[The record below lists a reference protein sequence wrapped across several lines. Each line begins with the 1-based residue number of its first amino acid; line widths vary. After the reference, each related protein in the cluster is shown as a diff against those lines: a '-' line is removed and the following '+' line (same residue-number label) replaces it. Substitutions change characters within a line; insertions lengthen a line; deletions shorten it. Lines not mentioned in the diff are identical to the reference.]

1 MVKKSKQTKY
11 IVVTGGVLSGIGKG
25 ITAASLGALLNCVT
39 DKITVQKLEPYFN
52 VDSGTLNP
60 RKHGEC
66 FVTADG
72 KETDLDLGH
81 YERFI
86 GRNLDKNCVI
96 LSGGL
101 YQEMLKRER
110 AGYYEGNDVQ
120 LVPHIT
126 NLIQEKIQEASKDSD
141 VHIMELGGTVGD
153 YEALGYIE
161 ALREM
166 TVKYGRENFVFAHVA
181 YVPYLKVSSEFKTK
195 PLQNSVRD
203 LREYGIIPDLII
215 GRCEET
221 PKNNYIEKK
230 VAPFVGV
237 PENQII
243 VLPNAD
249 TIYRVPMTLWEKGVH
264 EFVLNKFKFKWDK
277 KSVAKKMKDKW
288 GGVLAK
294 FSNSRKENT
303 KQVNIGVVAKY
314 LDNMDSY
321 YSVVESLRIAAW
333 QAGVKLKINWI
344 DSEKLETKN
353 QKLATSN
360 QLQEC
365 DGILVPGGFGSRGI
379 EGKIMAATFALEN
392 NKPYMGICLGLQVA
406 VIAAARRAGV
416 KLANSE
422 EFDKDSRGKDR
433 NVVYIMNDQIGKEN
447 TGGTMRLGT
456 YKCYIEKGTLA
467 EKTFKNNLLKEKS
480 QGVTLRN
487 LGYIE
492 ERHRHRYEVNQKFV
506 KEIEKGGVKFS
517 GFSKDKKLVELV
529 ERADS
534 DNKNTT
540 FFLATQSHPEFLSRP
555 WQAHPMF
562 LEFIKASANK

>member
-1 MVKKSKQTKY
+1 MAMSKQTKY

-25 ITAASLGALLNCVT
+25 ITAASLGALLNCAGQ
-39 DKITVQKLEPYFN
+39 KITVQKLEPYFN

-60 RKHGEC
+60 KKHGEC

-86 GRNLDKNCVI
+86 GQELNKDCVI

-101 YQEMLKRER
+101 YTEMLKRER

-126 NLIQEKIQEASKDSD
+126 NLIQEKILEASKNSD

-166 TVKYGRENFVFAHVA
+166 SIKHGRENFIFVHVC
-181 YVPYLKVSSEFKTK
+181 YVPFLKVSSEFKTK

-203 LREYGIIPDLII
+203 LREFGIIPDLIVA
-215 GRCEET
+215 RCEEI
-221 PKNNYIEKK
+221 PKNNYIERK

-249 TIYRVPMTLWEKGVH
+249 TIYRVPITLFEKRVH
-264 EFVLNKFKFKWDK
+264 EFLLNKFKINVSEKTFDK
-277 KSVAKKMKDKW
+277 NIKERWGQVLKMIET
-288 GGVLAK
+288 
-294 FSNSRKENT
+294 SRKSDE
-303 KQVNIGVVAKY
+303 VRIGIVAKY

-321 YSVVESLRIAAW
+321 YSVVESLKIASGFAK
-333 QAGVKLKINWI
+333 AKLNLVWI
-344 DSEKLETKN
+344 DAEKLEKMTHPEVKKTLDEV
-353 QKLATSN
+353 Q
-360 QLQEC
+360 
-365 DGILVPGGFGSRGI
+365 GILVPGGFGSRGI
-379 EGKIMAATFALEN
+379 EGKIMAATYALSN

-406 VIAAARRAGV
+406 VIAAARLAGV

-422 EFDKDSRGKDR
+422 EFDKSARSKDR
-433 NVVYIMNDQIGKEN
+433 NVVYIMNDQVGKEN

-456 YKCYIEKGTLA
+456 YTCYIEKNTLA
-467 EKTFKNNLLKEKS
+467 EKTFTEQMKEKK
-480 QGVTLRN
+480 QAGF
-487 LGYIE
+487 IE

-506 KEIEKGGVKFS
+506 NEIEKGGVKFS

-534 DNKNTT
+534 GNKNTA

-555 WQAHPMF
+555 WQAHPIF
-562 LEFIKASANK
+562 LEFIKASAV